1 MRLSLVCLG
10 FCSEALNILYWRC
23 YVDGSTVVVLLLG
36 ATSVVVHIWW
46 GYNSIQM
53 MLDSIHCEVLRNFKR
68 KLMMGRV
75 SSKGFPA
82 GLGLGFVLGLLVSTL
97 IHFSLSLSS
106 PCHCNQKKQLF
117 HHSSVTDKSSGVLNQ
132 NRILCWIITSPKTHS
147 RAQLIKE
154 TWGKRCDRLLFMSS
168 AQGSLI

>member
-1 MRLSLVCLG
+1 MLLCISG
-10 FCSEALNILYWRC
+10 GGDS
-23 YVDGSTVVVLLLG
+23 DG
-36 ATSVVVHIWW
+36 I
-46 GYNSIQM
+46 
-53 MLDSIHCEVLRNFKR
+53 MLDSIHCEVLRNCKR
-68 KLMMGRV
+68 QLMMGRV
-75 SSKGFPA
+75 SGKGFPA

-106 PCHCNQKKQLF
+106 PYCHCNQKRQLF
-117 HHSSVTDKSSGVLNQ
+117 HHSSVNLSAGNKSSRVLNHQ
-132 NRILCWIITSPKTHS
+132 KGDDRILCWIVTSPKTHS

>member
-1 MRLSLVCLG
+1 M
-10 FCSEALNILYWRC
+10 
-23 YVDGSTVVVLLLG
+23 LLLR

-68 KLMMGRV
+68 KLMMGPRV

-82 GLGLGFVLGLLVSTL
+82 GLGLGFILGLLVSTL

-106 PCHCNQKKQLF
+106 PCHCNQKRQLF
-117 HHSSVTDKSSGVLNQ
+117 YHSSAVTDKSSGVLDKKG
-132 NRILCWIITSPKTHS
+132 NRILCWIVTSPKTHS